1 MITPQTG
8 DDNYTYLMI
17 YQSAEDSKEKF
28 ASIEMRKLAIIM
40 EWVQASV
47 AQNNPTASQT
57 QAQVTNNMMQQ
68 SNQVQNQVPTPTL

>member
-1 MITPQTG
+1 
-8 DDNYTYLMI
+8 MI

-47 AQNNPTASQT
+47 AQNNTTASQT